1 MPKTK
6 PQNRRTIIGLIVIVS
21 VALAGLTMI
30 NVNPAGASG
39 TTVTKAAETVAGHEA
54 GTPLAGGE
62 QPSVAA
68 AVAKMVSALA
78 LVILVA
84 YGALFALKKM
94 MNRRYGG
101 GRNGGSLEVMQS
113 TYVGPH
119 KQVSLVRVGKRA
131 VLVGITDHQITTLT
145 ELDPEET
152 EEFVG
157 QAGET
162 APHESFADKLNLA
175 SEKLKNFGL
184 RKKRA
189 VLET

>member
-1 MPKTK
+1 
-6 PQNRRTIIGLIVIVS
+6 VIVCI
-21 VALAGLTMI
+21 ALAGLTTI
-30 NVNPAGASG
+30 NVDPAGASG
-39 TTVTKAAETVAGHEA
+39 SSAGNATTTVAEHEA
-54 GTPLAGGE
+54 GPPIAGGE

-84 YGALFALKKM
+84 YAALYGLKKM

-113 TYVGPH
+113 TFVGPH

-157 QAGET
+157 QAGE
-162 APHESFADKLNLA
+162 AVQHESFAERLNLA